1 MSRSTIT
8 QISSSQATDAVEEDS
23 SGKLSNNKKPTIS
36 LNSHL
41 CLSLCLLVL
50 AGFGVYASILY
61 ENNIANFW
69 TQASK
74 NEVPTYDEKKNLK
87 NLEASPVKDRL
98 LSQLLIIENR
108 EKKYSAMT
116 KVYYQWLFVT
126 IMSFS
131 TSTIIASVCLFYIS
145 KEGWKKANNYVINVF
160 TVFSSIALLS
170 GSLRLVLKL
179 EDNAQKNLTLLTS
192 YIDLKNKTLTSI
204 ATIKT
209 SITIDGKQM
218 TISNIVNQTEKELS
232 KYNDISIIVDTNN
245 LPNSQKIIEGLPK
258 PTP

>member
-87 NLEASPVKDRL
+87 
-98 LSQLLIIENR
+98 I
-108 EKKYSAMT
+108 
-116 KVYYQWLFVT
+116 
-126 IMSFS
+126 
-131 TSTIIASVCLFYIS
+131 
-145 KEGWKKANNYVINVF
+145 
-160 TVFSSIALLS
+160 
-170 GSLRLVLKL
+170 
-179 EDNAQKNLTLLTS
+179 
-192 YIDLKNKTLTSI
+192 
-204 ATIKT
+204 
-209 SITIDGKQM
+209 
-218 TISNIVNQTEKELS
+218 
-232 KYNDISIIVDTNN
+232 
-245 LPNSQKIIEGLPK
+245 
-258 PTP
+258 